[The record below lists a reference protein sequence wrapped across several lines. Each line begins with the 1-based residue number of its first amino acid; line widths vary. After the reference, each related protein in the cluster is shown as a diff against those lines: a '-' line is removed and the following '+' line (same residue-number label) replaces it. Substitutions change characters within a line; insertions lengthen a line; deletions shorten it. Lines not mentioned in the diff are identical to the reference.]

1 MYSPYQEDGLD
12 PSDIPVTEANNNERP
27 GASVR
32 SWGRRVLGRWYQ
44 RHRVLISLCKGAGG
58 TQDEAREVEV
68 GLGVVMT
75 AVCEK
80 AVCPQQKNQLM
91 KGSS

>member
-1 MYSPYQEDGLD
+1 M
-12 PSDIPVTEANNNERP
+12 
-27 GASVR
+27 R

-68 GLGVVMT
+68 GLGVIMT
-75 AVCEK
+75 AACEK
-80 AVCPQQKNQLM
+80 AVCPQQKKSIDEGKFIICHLGLTSVLPGRAPM
-91 KGSS
+91 